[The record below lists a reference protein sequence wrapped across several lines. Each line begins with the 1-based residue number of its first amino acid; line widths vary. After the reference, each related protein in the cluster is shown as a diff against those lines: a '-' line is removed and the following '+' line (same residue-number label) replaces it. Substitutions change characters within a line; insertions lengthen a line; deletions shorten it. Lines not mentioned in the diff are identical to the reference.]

1 MDNKYYTPSIEEFH
15 VGFEYEYY
23 DVIQDKWIIT
33 TIKTYDDMYECPNDM
48 SIDGNICA
56 KYIRVKYLDKDDIE
70 SLGFYEAKLKDS
82 NDIVYLKDVN
92 QGFNTGYTV
101 ALSINHNSFV
111 TISYKSFSSYM
122 NKEYSIDVIIKNKS
136 ELAKLLKQ
144 LNIQ

>member
-1 MDNKYYTPSIEEFH
+1 MSNLKYYTPSIEEFH
-15 VGFEYEYY
+15 VGFEYE
-23 DVIQDKWIIT
+23 VLSSPSEDKWKKCKIRPKSCRLQQIVDFGGT
-33 TIKTYDDMYECPNDM
+33 VGLNDF
-48 SIDGNICA
+48 
-56 KYIRVKYLDKDDIE
+56 RVKYLDKDDIE
-70 SLGFYEAKLKDS
+70 SLGFYETKLKDS
-82 NDIVYLKDVN
+82 NEVVYLKDVN

-136 ELAKLLKQ
+136 ELARLLKQ

>member
-15 VGFEYEYY
+15 IGFTFEVDDLSDDMLSRVWRKGEILLSDYMYIA
-23 DVIQDKWIIT
+23 DMLKWI
-33 TIKTYDDMYECPNDM
+33 K
-48 SIDGNICA
+48 DGEL
-56 KYIRVKYLDKDDIE
+56 RVKYLDKDDIE

-82 NDIVYLKDVN
+82 NNVVYLKDVN

-136 ELAKLLKQ
+136 ELTRLLKQ